1 MIRRPPRSTLLS
13 SSAASD
19 VYKRQVCLCTCVTR
33 MCNGVGNVCVRAW
46 CVCATVEGTYVYV
59 HGVFV
64 YVHGVYVYVHDAYMY
79 VHDAL
84 FVNSVLNVHGCSIL
98 HTVDWAQSTN

>member
-1 MIRRPPRSTLLS
+1 M
-13 SSAASD
+13 
-19 VYKRQVCLCTCVTR
+19 
-33 MCNGVGNVCVRAW
+33 
-46 CVCATVEGTYVYV
+46 YV